1 MVTIPTKAVALA
13 LLMLAPPPAPAPPG
27 VPPPPPVPALE
38 APDPPAVPRVRR
50 EVVVV
55 DDDGVATFDSD
66 DDPIVVH
73 SEQGA
78 RRGFIGVHLMDLNP
92 ELRAHFGA
100 PRDAGVMVSEVDA
113 DSPAAKA
120 GVAVGD
126 IVTSADGQKIA
137 STGDLSRIVRR
148 KKAGETV
155 KLDVSRDRSGKH
167 LSVAVEERR
176 MPWMDIGDLGALRGL
191 RGIGPEIRE
200 RVQREMEWSRP
211 RLEMRRDRLEQKLD
225 QLQKRLDELEKK
237 LKAKD

>member
-13 LLMLAPPPAPAPPG
+13 LFMIVPPVPAPPAIPAPPPPAPAA
-27 VPPPPPVPALE
+27 PA
-38 APDPPAVPRVRR
+38 PPATPRVNR

-66 DDPIVVH
+66 DDPIVVR
-73 SEQGA
+73 SEHGA
-78 RRGFIGVHLMDLNP
+78 RRGFIGVRLMDLNP

-113 DSPAAKA
+113 DSPASKA

-126 IVTSADGQKIA
+126 IITAADGEKIA
-137 STGDLSRIVRR
+137 SPGELSRVVRR

-155 KLDVSRDRSGKH
+155 KLDVSRDRSAKH

-176 MPWMDIGDLGALRGL
+176 TPWMDIGDLGELRGL
-191 RGIGPEIRE
+191 RHLGPEIRA
-200 RVQREMEWSRP
+200 RVMRDMDRVRP
-211 RLEMRRDRLEQKLD
+211 QLEMRRDRLEQKID
-225 QLQKRLDELEKK
+225 QMQKRLDELEKRLSK
-237 LKAKD
+237 SKD